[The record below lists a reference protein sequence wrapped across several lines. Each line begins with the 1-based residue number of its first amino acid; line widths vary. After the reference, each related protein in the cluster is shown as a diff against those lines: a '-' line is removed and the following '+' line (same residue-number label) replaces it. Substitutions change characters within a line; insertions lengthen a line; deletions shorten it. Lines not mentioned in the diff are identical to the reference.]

1 MALSKSKFVAGC
13 QCPKL
18 LWWSVHEP
26 LAEELQPDKVLLDRF
41 DQGRLVGELARDQ
54 FPGGLL
60 IDRSADHQLEHTQA
74 ALATDAPA
82 IFEASF
88 EAGGVTVAADI
99 LLRDGD
105 GFTLIEAKAATSA
118 KDQHTPDAAVQA
130 WVLRGSGLP
139 VHRVEVMHLNKEYRH
154 PGVGDLLVRT
164 DVTEAVEAFLPQVAG
179 LVAGFSEI
187 LEGSLP
193 ATPIGVH
200 CFEPRECPFMKRCW
214 PDDPEHISTLYNTG
228 PKGTVAYMA
237 QGVHR
242 ISDIP
247 AGKKLPPAAAR
258 QLQAL
263 RENRLIVEP
272 GLAQAL
278 ESFERPLGFLDFET
292 VARAVPVW
300 DGLAPWGPATAQFSY
315 HEERPGGTYSHVG
328 WLAEGP
334 GDPRRELAERIIEAT
349 RGAKR
354 IVTYSA
360 FEKARIAELQAL
372 VPELAEPLGTLLG
385 KLVDLLP
392 VVRNH
397 VYHPGFKG
405 SFSIKAVLNPLV
417 PDLTY
422 SDLVIVDGLVASVEI
437 AQLLLAA
444 HKIPVAERA
453 RIRQDLLDYCERD
466 TWAMVRLLE
475 RLRELG

>member
-1 MALSKSKFVAGC
+1 MVLSKSKFVAGC

-41 DQGRLVGELARDQ
+41 DQGRLVGELARER

-60 IDRSADHQLEHTQA
+60 IGRSADHQLEPTQA

-82 IFEASF
+82 VFEASF
-88 EAGGVTVAADI
+88 ESGGVKVAADI
-99 LLRDGD
+99 LLRDAD
-105 GFTLIEAKAATSA
+105 GFTLIEAKSTTSA
-118 KDQHTPDAAVQA
+118 KDEHTPDAAVQA
-130 WVLRGSGLP
+130 WVLRESGLS
-139 VHRVEVMHLNKEYRH
+139 VHRIEVMHLNKEYRH

-193 ATPIGVH
+193 ATPIGAH

-242 ISDIP
+242 IWDIP

-258 QLQAL
+258 QLRAL

-278 ESFERPLGFLDFET
+278 DPFERPLGFLDFET

-300 DGLAPWGPATAQFSY
+300 DGLAPWGQATAQFS
-315 HEERPGGTYSHVG
+315 
-328 WLAEGP
+328 
-334 GDPRRELAERIIEAT
+334 
-349 RGAKR
+349 
-354 IVTYSA
+354 
-360 FEKARIAELQAL
+360 
-372 VPELAEPLGTLLG
+372 
-385 KLVDLLP
+385 
-392 VVRNH
+392 
-397 VYHPGFKG
+397 
-405 SFSIKAVLNPLV
+405 
-417 PDLTY
+417 
-422 SDLVIVDGLVASVEI
+422 
-437 AQLLLAA
+437 
-444 HKIPVAERA
+444 
-453 RIRQDLLDYCERD
+453 
-466 TWAMVRLLE
+466 
-475 RLRELG
+475 